1 MAVLVINPGVRQGGA
16 RVSGRKV
23 GVTSRPMQE
32 LLGVDEPDY
41 GLLDDMFVEGGDEIA
56 MGRAAATADRGRA
69 GLRHGAR
76 PRRPGVTA
84 ATALTAIAGALP
96 AVEIVDSRVA
106 DWQIKLVDAVAD
118 NASSGLLVLAATCA
132 RSPTSIWGSSAWR

>member
-1 MAVLVINPGVRQGGA
+1 MERDL
-16 RVSGRKV
+16 
-23 GVTSRPMQE
+23 
-32 LLGVDEPDY
+32 
-41 GLLDDMFVEGGDEIA
+41 EG
-56 MGRAAATADRGRA
+56 
-69 GLRHGAR
+69 
-76 PRRPGVTA
+76 PGVTA

-118 NASSGLLVLAATCA
+118 NASSGLLALAATCA